1 MSRRVPFLCAS
12 AAVFAASLFAASAA
26 AQTPAPVPVPPPPAP
41 PPPTPPA
48 SGKASLE
55 VHGGMA
61 TRRLRYFTRGQRVKV
76 SGDVRPYVPGQT
88 VTLHVIRRGKTSA
101 RYRARVRRGRRG
113 GRYAVRFTVR
123 RRGRLRLVVKHN
135 ATPQQKAFRSGSKRI
150 EIVLWRAARGNKGVR
165 VLLMQ
170 RMLQRLGFSTSVSG
184 YFDTHTWYAV
194 LAFRKTNLMG
204 ASGYASHAVFAKLFR
219 RRGAFPLRSPR
230 PSRHV
235 EFDWS
240 RQVLVLARGGRPWRT
255 FHASSGKASTP
266 TVFGT
271 FRFYLK
277 QPGVNSHGML
287 HSNYFIG
294 GYAIH
299 GYPSV
304 PLYPASHGCIRVLN
318 SQAAGIDRAISLGEV
333 IYVYR

>member
-1 MSRRVPFLCAS
+1 LLCV
-12 AAVFAASLFAASAA
+12 AAAALTTPAFAASAG
-26 AQTPAPVPVPPPPAP
+26 AQAPAP
-41 PPPTPPA
+41 PGPAPPATPPPA
-48 SGKASLE
+48 SGKATLE

-61 TRRLRYFTRGQRVKV
+61 TRRVRYFVRGQRVRV
-76 SGDVRPYVPGQT
+76 TGSVRPFVPGQT
-88 VTLHVIRRGKTSA
+88 VVLHVIRRGRSSA
-101 RYRARVRRGRRG
+101 RYKAPVRRARSG
-113 GRYAVRFTVR
+113 GRYGVRFSVR
-123 RRGRLRLVVKHN
+123 RRGRLRLVVKHR
-135 ATPQQKAFRSGSKRI
+135 ATPQQRAFRSGDQRI
-150 EIVLWRAARGNKGVR
+150 EVVLWRAARGNRGVR

-184 YFDTHTWYAV
+184 TFDSHTWYAV
-194 LAFRKTNLMG
+194 LAFRKTNRMG
-204 ASGYASHAVFAKLFR
+204 ASGYASQSVFGKLFR
-219 RRGAFPLRSPR
+219 RRGAFRLRHR
-230 PSRHV
+230 GPSRHV

-271 FRFYLK
+271 FRFYRK
-277 QPGVNSHGML
+277 QPGVNSHGMV

-304 PLYPASHGCIRVLN
+304 PLYPASHGCIRVPIP
-318 SQAAGIDRAISLGEV
+318 QASGIDRAISLGDT

>member
-1 MSRRVPFLCAS
+1 MSRCVLSMCAS
-12 AAVFAASLFAASAA
+12 AAALTASAFGASAA
-26 AQTPAPVPVPPPPAP
+26 AQVPVPPPVPGPPAP
-41 PPPTPPA
+41 PPPAARAP
-48 SGKASLE
+48 GKATLE

-76 SGDVRPYVPGQT
+76 SGDVRPFVAGQN
-88 VTLHVIRRGKTSA
+88 VTLHVIRRGKT
-101 RYRARVRRGRRG
+101 RARHQAPVRRGRRG

-123 RRGRLRLVVKHN
+123 RRGRLRLVLKHG
-135 ATPQQKAFRSGSKRI
+135 ATPQQQRFRSGGKRI
-150 EIVLWRAARGNKGVR
+150 EVVLWRAAQGSRGVR

-170 RMLQRLGFSTSVSG
+170 RMLRALGYSTPVSG
-184 YFDTHTWYAV
+184 YFDSPTWRAV
-194 LAFRKTNLMG
+194 LAYRKANLMG
-204 ASGYASHAVFAKLFR
+204 LSGYASRAVFRKLFR
-219 RRGAFPLRSPR
+219 RRGAFRLRHRR
-230 PSRHV
+230 PARHV

-240 RQVLVLARGGRPWRT
+240 RQLLVIARGGKPWRT

-271 FRFYLK
+271 FRFYRK
-277 QPGVNSHGML
+277 QPGTNSRGML

-294 GYAIH
+294 GYAVH

-304 PLYPASHGCIRVLN
+304 PLYPASHGCIRVPN
-318 SQAAGIDRAISLGEV
+318 PNAAGIDRAISLGDV

>member
-1 MSRRVPFLCAS
+1 MIRRVLLGLVVV
-12 AAVFAASLFAASAA
+12 AAFTTPAG
-26 AQTPAPVPVPPPPAP
+26 AQVPSPPPAPVPPVTPPPA
-41 PPPTPPA
+41 PA
-48 SGKASLE
+48 SGKATLE

-61 TRRLRYFTRGQRVKV
+61 TRRMRYFARGQRVKV
-76 SGDVRPYVPGQT
+76 TGSVRPFVPGQK
-88 VTLHVIRRGKTSA
+88 VVLHVIRRGRTSG
-101 RYRARVRRGRRG
+101 RYEAPVRQGRGG
-113 GRYAVRFTVR
+113 GRYAVRFQVR
-123 RRGRLRLVVKHN
+123 RRGRLRLVVKHG
-135 ATPQQKAFRSGSKRI
+135 ATPQQQAFRSGDKRI
-150 EIVLWRAARGNKGVR
+150 EVVLWRAARGNKGVR

-170 RMLQRLGFSTSVSG
+170 RMLQRLGYSTSLSG
-184 YFDTHTWYAV
+184 YFDSHTGYAV

-204 ASGYASHAVFAKLFR
+204 KSGYASPAVFARLLR
-219 RRGAFPLRSPR
+219 RRGAFRLRHAR
-230 PSRHV
+230 PARHV

-240 RQVLVLARGGRPWRT
+240 RQVLVIVRGGRPWRT

-271 FRFYLK
+271 FRFYRK
-277 QPGVNSHGML
+277 QPGVNSHGMV

-304 PLYPASHGCIRVLN
+304 PLYPASHGCIRVPIP
-318 SQAAGIDRAISLGEV
+318 QAAGIDRAISLGDT